1 METEK
6 ITALDRLHQELNKLE
21 PAIKHIEKTVELT
34 KIIKE
39 IPNKHLAFVNEQK
52 HIELSFKE
60 SLKDLASKEFN
71 EVSSHISDE
80 SNKLKSLLIE
90 IDSENK
96 KLKEYINKLEG
107 AVKQID
113 DYDFPLRLKSI
124 EGDLSAIASGFNNVQ
139 GSLNNIQSDFSR
151 FDRNE
156 TEHFNALKEVN
167 SLHNKKIESLEKL
180 NETKFDLV
188 NSKIDK
194 SSKINI
200 ILPVSIAILT
210 IMIILLLVK

>member
-34 KIIKE
+34 NIIKE
-39 IPNKHLAFVNEQK
+39 IPNKHLAFINEQK

-71 EVSSHISDE
+71 EVSTHISGE

-96 KLKEYINKLEG
+96 KLKEHINKLDG
-107 AVKQID
+107 AVQQID

-124 EGDLSAIASGFNNVQ
+124 EGDLSTMASGFNNVQ
-139 GSLNNIQSDFSR
+139 GSLNNIQSDISR
-151 FDRNE
+151 LDRNE
-156 TEHFNALKEVN
+156 AEHFNALKEIN
-167 SLHNKKIESLEKL
+167 SLQNQKVENLTKST
-180 NETKFDLV
+180 ETNFELL
-188 NSKIDK
+188 NSKLDK

-200 ILPVSIAILT
+200 IQLVSIAILT
-210 IMIILLLVK
+210 IMVILLLVK